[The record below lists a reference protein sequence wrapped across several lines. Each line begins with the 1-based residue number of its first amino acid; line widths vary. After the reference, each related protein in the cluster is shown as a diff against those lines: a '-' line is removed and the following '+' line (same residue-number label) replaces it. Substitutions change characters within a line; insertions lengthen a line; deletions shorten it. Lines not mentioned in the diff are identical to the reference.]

1 MQKLRFVV
9 SKAGDGDF
17 QTIEEAVRAI
27 NDLHKETV
35 TIFIKAGIYEEKL
48 WIRKENLVLEGES
61 AESTI
66 IRYGDG
72 ANKLRPDGREYGT
85 FNTATV
91 LFAGRDITVKN
102 LTIENTAGEGSVAGQ
117 ALAVYIA
124 SDRTAFYNCRLLGHQ
139 DTIFNGEVKFSTD
152 QKYIYP
158 SYFLESAVPVY
169 YENPRN
175 YFENCYVSGDVDFIF
190 GSNTVYFKHCEI
202 FSHKREGKECSYI
215 TAANTPLGQEYGY
228 VFYECKLTSDDKPG
242 SVYLGRPWRDYAK
255 TAFVR
260 CELGNHIHKAGW
272 HNWNKPR
279 AEVMCSYVEF
289 ENTGAGSEISSRASF
304 SRQLSNPSVADYYTK
319 EQVLAG
325 EDGWLAD

>member
-117 ALAVYIA
+117 ALAGYIA
-124 SDRTAFYNCRLLGHQ
+124 
-139 DTIFNGEVKFSTD
+139 
-152 QKYIYP
+152 
-158 SYFLESAVPVY
+158 
-169 YENPRN
+169 
-175 YFENCYVSGDVDFIF
+175 
-190 GSNTVYFKHCEI
+190 
-202 FSHKREGKECSYI
+202 
-215 TAANTPLGQEYGY
+215 
-228 VFYECKLTSDDKPG
+228 
-242 SVYLGRPWRDYAK
+242 
-255 TAFVR
+255 
-260 CELGNHIHKAGW
+260 
-272 HNWNKPR
+272 
-279 AEVMCSYVEF
+279 
-289 ENTGAGSEISSRASF
+289 
-304 SRQLSNPSVADYYTK
+304 
-319 EQVLAG
+319 
-325 EDGWLAD
+325 